1 MSSQISKQEEERYAQ
16 LQLMAL
22 DFAREGNT
30 KELEKML
37 DFGMSVDLCTHKND
51 TLLMLSC
58 YRGNIETSQM
68 LIQKGANLNKV
79 NARGQTPLDGVCF
92 KGNLKMVKL
101 LVENGANIG
110 RNAIIF
116 ATIFGNKEIVNYLK
130 KQGIDKKS
138 LKIFGLNIEFISSIT
153 ASLKSI
159 FGKKKV
165 VLQTSC

>member
-1 MSSQISKQEEERYAQ
+1 MPSQISKQEEERYAQ

-22 DFAREGNT
+22 NFAREGNT

-37 DFGMSVDLCTHKND
+37 DFGMNVDLCTHKDD

-58 YRGNIETSQM
+58 YKGNIETSQM

-92 KGNLKMVKL
+92 KGNLEMVKL
-101 LVENGANIG
+101 LVENGANID

-116 ATIFGNKEIVNYLK
+116 ATIFGNKEIVSYLK
-130 KQGIDKKS
+130 KQDIDKKS
-138 LKIFGLNIEFISSIT
+138 LKIFWLNIEFISSMT
-153 ASLKSI
+153 AYLKSKFNI
-159 FGKKKV
+159 KI
-165 VLQTSC
+165 